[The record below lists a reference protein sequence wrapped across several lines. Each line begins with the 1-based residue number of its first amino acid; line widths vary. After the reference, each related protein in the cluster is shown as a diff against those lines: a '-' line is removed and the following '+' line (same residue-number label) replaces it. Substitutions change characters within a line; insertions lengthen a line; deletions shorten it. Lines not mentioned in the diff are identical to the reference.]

1 MSPADPAL
9 QQVQETIGGFSRQAL
24 RVSFHRRIAMNDRRE
39 RGRGRWVYSRF
50 VTRGGK
56 RVYHP
61 TGGLYRFWVKDK

>member
-1 MSPADPAL
+1 
-9 QQVQETIGGFSRQAL
+9 
-24 RVSFHRRIAMNDRRE
+24 MNDRRE

-61 TGGLYRFWVKDK
+61 TGGLYRFWVKD